1 MAESTIR
8 RVIDELAAKTE
19 IEAKKV
25 VKPSK
30 AKTGRKNATSSS
42 RKRKVRTP

>member
-19 IEAKKV
+19 ADAKKS
-25 VKPSK
+25 VKTSK
-30 AKTGRKNATSSS
+30 AKAVSKKGDSSS
-42 RKRKVRTP
+42 RKRKSRTP